1 MNLIKRW
8 KQPTPK
14 KYKKWGKMTKNI
26 SYALGL
32 GMASAAAFTMPPL
45 LITIAGTITFITG
58 SISAYCYAQIEEEQ
72 VNNKT
77 V

>member
-8 KQPTPK
+8 KQPTPN
-14 KYKKWGKMTKNI
+14 KYKKWGKLTKNI

-32 GMASAAAFTMPPL
+32 GMISAAAFTLPPM
-45 LITIAGTITFITG
+45 LITVAGTIVFITG
-58 SISAYCYAQIEEEQ
+58 SISAYCYAQIEDNQ

-77 V
+77 L